1 MHRSLPE
8 EKVDLKEWAAEPETR
23 EGGEPLMSA
32 CDCHIW
38 LPCLDRNMLVHC
50 CLLFGAAMLYRRRLM
65 VSIDLS
71 PKIDNDDRP
80 R

>member
-38 LPCLDRNMLVHC
+38 LPCFDRNMLVHC
-50 CLLFGAAMLYRRRLM
+50 GLLFGAAMLYRRALTLP
-65 VSIDLS
+65 S
-71 PKIDNDDRP
+71 DNDGRQV
-80 R
+80 RAGGS